1 MANFSL
7 FETFFFITLAIT
19 FILILL
25 LVYHFKQRITI
36 MEERCDKMFDI
47 IQTISQE
54 LNRQRMPMSF
64 PMPQVPNLV
73 KLNNLDE
80 PNPNIMM
87 DFVKKDQTTENEMVD
102 FTQLNNELQQYH
114 IQTGNTEEFNDEDTH
129 EDIEQEESDEESDE
143 ESGKESDEE
152 GDDEESDDEESDDEI
167 GEEKKEEIQ
176 IKKIEVEPVS
186 LEQIGNSVIEEDKMD
201 VYRKMNVNELKQK
214 VIEKGLSTNPGKMK
228 KGDLLNLLENE

>member
-25 LVYHFKQRITI
+25 LVYHFKQRITS

-54 LNRQRMPMSF
+54 LNRQRVPSGPF
-64 PMPQVPNLV
+64 PLGPPHFV
-73 KLNNLDE
+73 KLDNT
-80 PNPNIMM
+80 
-87 DFVKKDQTTENEMVD
+87 VENEMVD
-102 FTQLNNELQQYH
+102 VIHLNEV
-114 IQTGNTEEFNDEDTH
+114 NDETH
-129 EDIEQEESDEESDE
+129 EYIEHEESEQESEEESEEESDEESKIEENDD
-143 ESGKESDEE
+143 ESGDDA
-152 GDDEESDDEESDDEI
+152 DDEEST
-167 GEEKKEEIQ
+167 EEIQ
-176 IKKIEVEPVS
+176 VKKIEVEDIS
-186 LEQIGNSVIEEDKMD
+186 LEQIGKSVIEEDRME

-214 VIEKGLSTNPGKMK
+214 VIEKGLSTNTGKMK